1 MSGFIFIPLKKTS
14 EVDLIKPFTTY
25 INTVYETKEDDK
37 AEIEDAVQELNKLRT
52 KACCQ
57 PLDKHQS
64 GLDLLTRYYDQL
76 VAIEGKI
83 IISATQNPVV
93 FKWQD
98 AFDKGGLFFSKVAS
112 LSLSDGAFER
122 ASVLFNVGAFM
133 TQVAALQP
141 LLTDEEIKTTAALF
155 QKAAGVFYKL
165 RDSAHSLVP
174 HDATPDLCPDV
185 LSACGAIALAQAQ
198 EAIYIKASKDKMKP
212 AMLVKI
218 AAQLAEFYSEAQKA
232 LSKDTVKGLFEKN
245 DYYVVVGK
253 AFAFQ
258 AIAQYH
264 GAEEHAEEHKIGM
277 QLSRLNEA
285 IKLSDQSKKYLSP
298 AILAEHLAL
307 IPKAYAA
314 AKKDNDFIYH
324 ERVPDV
330 ATLPALPKAA
340 IAKAL
345 PVSHPI
351 SPRFKDMFSAVVPIQ
366 VHNALQSYEARKGDL
381 VSMQTMRMREATQ
394 LMNGILASLNLPA
407 ALDDVVSTE
416 TLPESIKLKS
426 AKVKQS
432 GGIAELHRLFN
443 DLPALYRRN
452 EEILDE
458 AARLLKEEES
468 SDNNLRTQFGTRW
481 TRMSSQQ
488 LTGPLLQ
495 ELGKYRGILATAS
508 NADKMVKTK
517 FEQHREGIEMM
528 SRTESELRSAIPSQQ
543 AHATGGGS
551 PSVKKLHDL
560 CNQVSAVIAERD
572 ALEKELKDKNF
583 DIAADFLKALS
594 ESQLLNEEQ
603 ISKEKIDQIYGPLVA
618 RVNESVNNQES
629 MLADIQRTNTM
640 FCAEKSNTG
649 GGAERERILKM
660 LATAHDTFLE
670 LKGNLEEG
678 TKFYNDLTPI
688 IVRVQQK
695 ISDFSFARQ
704 TEKEDLMRQVQQNIV
719 AGDAGAGSAPAA
731 AAAASA
737 PPPRPPPPRTTSAAG
752 AQPPSSMQPQQ
763 PVAPPRTTAPPPQ
776 YASVP
781 PAAPAHQPVQ
791 QNPFNPAYQ
800 QPPMQQHQQPQQPG
814 MMPVLQHT
822 PQMGGQ
828 PMAPPYYPQQMP
840 YAQPQPFQNYYQP
853 QYNPS
858 VAAPYPTYPGAYSA
872 NYQQQPPQQQYA
884 PYPQQP
890 QYGQQA
896 PPPQQQPPNN
906 NLNPFQ

>member
-1 MSGFIFIPLKKTS
+1 LQMSGFIFIPLKKTN

-37 AEIEDAVQELNKLRT
+37 AEIEDAVQELNKLRA

-76 VAIEGKI
+76 VAIENKI

-98 AFDKGGLFFSKVAS
+98 AFDKGGLFFSKAS

-122 ASVLFNVGAFM
+122 AAVLFNVGAFM

-141 LLTDEEIKTTAALF
+141 LLTDEELKTTAGLF

-165 RDSAHSLVP
+165 RDSVHSLVP
-174 HDATPDLCPDV
+174 HDATPDLCPDT
-185 LSACGAIALAQAQ
+185 LTACGALALAQAQ
-198 EAIYIKASKDKMKP
+198 EAIYVKASKDKMKP
-212 AMLVKI
+212 AALVKI
-218 AAQLAEFYSEAQKA
+218 AAQAADFYSEAQKA
-232 LSKDTVKGLFEKN
+232 LSKDTVKGLFEKEH
-245 DYYVVVGK
+245 YYTVVGK

-258 AIAQYH
+258 AIAQFH
-264 GAEEHAEEHKIGM
+264 GAEEHAESQQIGM

-285 IKLSDQSKKYLSP
+285 IKLADQTRKYLAPS
-298 AILAEHLAL
+298 ILADQLAA
-307 IPKAYAA
+307 IPKAHAS

-330 ATLPALPKAA
+330 STLPPLPKAA
-340 IAKAL
+340 VAKAL
-345 PVSHPI
+345 PVTHPV
-351 SPRFKDMFSAVVPIQ
+351 SPRFKDMFSSVVPVQ
-366 VHNALQSYEARKGDL
+366 VHNAMQSYEARKSDL
-381 VSMQTMRMREATQ
+381 VGMQTMRMREATQ
-394 LMNGILASLNLPA
+394 LMNGILSSLNLPA
-407 ALDDVVSTE
+407 ALDDVSSTE

-443 DLPALYRRN
+443 ELPGLYRRN
-452 EEILDE
+452 EEIIDE

-468 SDNNLRTQFGTRW
+468 SDNNLRSQFGARW

-517 FEQHREGIEMM
+517 FEQNREGIELL
-528 SRTESELRSAIPSQQ
+528 SRAESELRSAIPSQTP
-543 AHATGGGS
+543 HATGGGS
-551 PSVKKLHDL
+551 ESVNKLREL
-560 CNQVSAVIAERD
+560 CTTVTEIIAERD
-572 ALEKELKDKNF
+572 RLEKELKEKNC
-583 DIAADFLKALS
+583 DIAGDFLKALAD
-594 ESQLLNEEQ
+594 SQLLNEEQ
-603 ISKEKIDQIYGPLVA
+603 ISKEKIDQIYGPHVA
-618 RVNESVNNQES
+618 RVNETLSKQES
-629 MLADIQRTNTM
+629 LLADIQRTNTM

-660 LATAHDTFLE
+660 LATAHDAYLE

-688 IVRVQQK
+688 LVRLQQK
-695 ISDFSFARQ
+695 ISDFAFARQ

-719 AGDAGAGSAPAA
+719 AGDAGAGPTAS

-737 PPPRPPPPRTTSAAG
+737 PPRPPPPRTTSAAG
-752 AQPPSSMQPQQ
+752 APPSMQQQ
-763 PVAPPRTTAPPPQ
+763 QAGETPIAPPRTSAPQ
-776 YASVP
+776 YAAHP
-781 PAAPAHQPVQ
+781 PHQQ
-791 QNPFNPAYQ
+791 
-800 QPPMQQHQQPQQPG
+800 PMQQQQQNAFNPSYQQQMQQPHQ
-814 MMPVLQHT
+814 VLQPT
-822 PQMGGQ
+822 PQMGQ
-828 PMAPPYYPQQMP
+828 QMPPPYYQQQIP
-840 YAQPQPFQNYYQP
+840 YGQPQPFQQQNYYQP

-858 VAAPYPTYPGAYSA
+858 IAAPYPTYPGAFSA
-872 NYQQQPPQQQYA
+872 NYQQPQYA
-884 PYPQQP
+884 PYPPQP
-890 QYGQQA
+890 AYGQA
-896 PPPQQQPPNN
+896 PPPHCQAPPPSAPPPNN

>member
-1 MSGFIFIPLKKTS
+1 LQMSGFIFIPLKKTH
-14 EVDLIKPFTTY
+14 EVDLIKPFNTY

-37 AEIEDAVQELNKLRT
+37 AEIEDAVQELNKLRG

-76 VAIEGKI
+76 VAIENKI

-98 AFDKGGLFFSKVAS
+98 AFDKGGLFFSKAS

-122 ASVLFNVGAFM
+122 AAVLFNVGAFM

-141 LLTDEEIKTTAALF
+141 LLTDEELKATAGLF

-165 RDSAHSLVP
+165 RDSVHSLVP
-174 HDATPDLCPDV
+174 HDATPDLCPDT

-198 EAIYIKASKDKMKP
+198 EAIYIKARKDKMKP
-212 AMLVKI
+212 AALVKI
-218 AAQLAEFYSEAQKA
+218 GAQAADFYSEAQKA
-232 LSKDTVKGLFEKN
+232 ISKDTVKGLFEKEN
-245 DYYVVVGK
+245 YYMIVGK
-253 AFAFQ
+253 AFAYQ

-264 GAEEHAEEHKIGM
+264 GAEEHAESHHIGM

-285 IKLSDQSKKYLSP
+285 MKLADQSRKYLAPS
-298 AILAEHLAL
+298 ILAEQLAA
-307 IPKAYAA
+307 IPKAHAA

-330 ATLPALPKAA
+330 TTLPALPKAA
-340 IAKAL
+340 VAKAL
-345 PVSHPI
+345 PVTHPI
-351 SPRFKDMFSAVVPIQ
+351 SPRFKDMFSSVVPVQ
-366 VHNALQSYEARKGDL
+366 VHNAMQSYEARKGDL
-381 VSMQTMRMREATQ
+381 VGMQTMRMREATQ

-407 ALDDVVSTE
+407 ALDDVSSTE

-432 GGIAELHRLFN
+432 GGVTELHRLFN
-443 DLPALYRRN
+443 DLPALYKRN
-452 EEILDE
+452 EEIIDE

-468 SDNNLRTQFGTRW
+468 SDNNLRAQFGARW

-517 FEQHREGIEMM
+517 FEQNREGIELL
-528 SRTESELRSAIPSQQ
+528 SRAESELRSSIPSQQ
-543 AHATGGGS
+543 PHATGGGS
-551 PSVKKLHDL
+551 ESVRRLKEL
-560 CNQVSAVIAERD
+560 CATVAETIAERD
-572 ALEKELKDKNF
+572 RLEKELKDKNC
-583 DIAADFLKALS
+583 DIAGDFLKALADS
-594 ESQLLNEEQ
+594 SLLNEEQ
-603 ISKEKIDQIYGPLVA
+603 ISKEKIEQIYGPHVA
-618 RVNESVNNQES
+618 RVNESLNKQEGL
-629 MLADIQRTNTM
+629 LADIQRTNTM

-660 LATAHDTFLE
+660 LATAHDAFLE

-688 IVRVQQK
+688 LVRLQQK

-719 AGDAGAGSAPAA
+719 AGDAGTGSAPAA
-731 AAAASA
+731 AAAAA
-737 PPPRPPPPRTTSAAG
+737 PPRPPPPRTTSAAG
-752 AQPPSSMQPQQ
+752 SAPSMQQ
-763 PVAPPRTTAPPPQ
+763 PSVEPPIAPPRTTAPQYSAPPPQ
-776 YASVP
+776 QQYQQQ
-781 PAAPAHQPVQ
+781 QPQ
-791 QNPFNPAYQ
+791 QNPYNPAYQ
-800 QPPMQQHQQPQQPG
+800 QSPQQQQMLHP
-814 MMPVLQHT
+814 T
-822 PQMGGQ
+822 PQMGQ
-828 PMAPPYYPQQMP
+828 PMPPPYYQQQMP
-840 YAQPQPFQNYYQP
+840 YGQPQPFQQNYYQP

-858 VAAPYPTYPGAYSA
+858 IAAPYPTFPGAYSA
-872 NYQQQPPQQQYA
+872 NYQQPQYS
-884 PYPQQP
+884 PYPPQP
-890 QYGQQA
+890 QYGQA
-896 PPPQQQPPNN
+896 PPPPGQAPSAPPPNN